1 MDAGGMEN
9 RRKQGDGIRQ
19 YKLWHP
25 VVLTVF
31 QALVA
36 SLQESPAGI
45 RHNKPVRA
53 DIINLSLG
61 V

>member
-25 VVLTVF
+25 VLLTVF
-31 QALVA
+31 QAF
-36 SLQESPAGI
+36 AGI
-45 RHNKPVRA
+45 PARKSCWGQIQQA
-53 DIINLSLG
+53 G
-61 V
+61 